1 MAEIRFPNGRTA
13 DLPIDMNR
21 LWVEEK
27 DAPGH
32 ILRICG
38 FQNGDDITR
47 ADEFFAWL
55 DEAGS
60 EVVSKCIIARNEI
73 FLDAMKEGM
82 EIDDSFDFSEI
93 TYC

>member
-1 MAEIRFPNGRTA
+1 MISLTFPNGRTA
-13 DLPIDMNR
+13 ELPIDMNR

-38 FQNGDDITR
+38 FQKEDDITR

-55 DEAGS
+55 DEVGP
-60 EVVSKCIIARNEI
+60 EVVGKRIIARNEI

-82 EIDDSFDFSEI
+82 EIDDSFDFSKV